1 MAESR
6 NSPLVSLEDIT
17 RAVSVL
23 EASPHVDRTGLIRVN
38 PSRYGISANGT
49 ELYFKLEG
57 MQNNGSFKL
66 RGTTS

>member
-6 NSPLVSLEDIT
+6 RPPLLSLEDIT
-17 RAVSVL
+17 RAVAVL
-23 EASPHVDRTGLIRVN
+23 QASTYVDATGLIRVK
-38 PSRYGISANGT
+38 PSRYGISGNGV

-66 RGTTS
+66 RGKV